1 MSKKIKIIP
10 HSIKIKAIRNAPPLK
25 HIIRA
30 ITLQLDEITQTTLLD
45 MIPQQS
51 RPQLKRKTLNA
62 LKSYAVLRYITLIE
76 IFFLVLVKEYYDKN
90 HFDLSKFFQNTK
102 MPIQSSKSIKKHKM
116 TFKKNEIISSN
127 FNFQNL
133 DVINDIMSEILGVNF
148 INSMV
153 DYLQTPTDTKAKEPF
168 AKKNLLKYWS
178 DFNQMFDD
186 RNKISHSIK
195 EIQLNSGHVRVLGWL
210 VETFMIFSAAMAEN
224 SRNLRKQRVAKSNFS
239 NRFRQEFEN
248 AMKPY
253 Y

>member
-1 MSKKIKIIP
+1 MKKNIFP
-10 HSIKIKAIRNAPPLK
+10 NTIKIKAIRNAPPLK

-30 ITLQLDEITQTTLLD
+30 ITSQLDEITQATLLD

-62 LKSYAVLRYITLIE
+62 LKNYAVLRYITIIE

-90 HFDLSKFFQNTK
+90 NFDLSKFFQNTK
-102 MPIQSSKSIKKHKM
+102 ISIQSSKSIKKHKM

-133 DVINDIMSEILGVNF
+133 DVINDVMSEILGVNF

-153 DYLQTPTDTKAKEPF
+153 DYLQTPTNTNAKEPF

-195 EIQLNSGHVRVLGWL
+195 EIQLKSGHVRVLGWA
-210 VETFMIFSAAMAEN
+210 VETFLIFSAAMVET

-239 NRFRQEFEN
+239 NRFKQEFEN
-248 AMKPY
+248 EMKPY